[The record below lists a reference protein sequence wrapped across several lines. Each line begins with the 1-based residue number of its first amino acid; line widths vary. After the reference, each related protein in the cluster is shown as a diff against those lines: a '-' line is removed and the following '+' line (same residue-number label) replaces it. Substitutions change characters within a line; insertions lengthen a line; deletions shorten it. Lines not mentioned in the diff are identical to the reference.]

1 MSTFNFDAESRHQ
14 HYLERFKTGEV
25 NSLDDFLVQLEN
37 RLVLNLSRTK
47 SITKRS
53 KINAM
58 LKKIHSESLDFLKL
72 YTAQLG
78 DDLLAFSAAESRFI
92 VATLAK
98 DIERD
103 EFIIPNLN
111 QLRVAANARPFTSKL
126 LREELA
132 DFPRKQARLIRNMVS
147 QGFAEGKS
155 NAEII
160 SDILGTEELKFKDGT
175 MNLTRNDAGRLV
187 RTSTQHIAAVTRQES
202 YRVNDVTHYAW
213 ISTLDSRTSPTCQ
226 KRDGQVYEVGKGPI
240 PPAHPNCRSTTIAV
254 DNLAAETKMVDNT
267 LRLDLRHGLRPE
279 KDEDGVGKTNI
290 KNDYN
295 SWLSRQSKGFQ
306 IDALGKTKTELFRKG
321 GLTVSKFVDRLDLPL
336 TLEELELTFP
346 TAWEKANLAT
356 ITRG

>member
-1 MSTFNFDAESRHQ
+1 
-14 HYLERFKTGEV
+14 
-25 NSLDDFLVQLEN
+25 
-37 RLVLNLSRTK
+37 
-47 SITKRS
+47 
-53 KINAM
+53 
-58 LKKIHSESLDFLKL
+58 
-72 YTAQLG
+72 
-78 DDLLAFSAAESRFI
+78 
-92 VATLAK
+92 
-98 DIERD
+98 
-103 EFIIPNLN
+103 
-111 QLRVAANARPFTSKL
+111 
-126 LREELA
+126 
-132 DFPRKQARLIRNMVS
+132 MVS

-213 ISTLDSRTSPTCQ
+213 ISTLDSRTSPACQ

-254 DNLAAETKMVDNT
+254 DSLAAETKMVDNT